1 MSVRRS
7 LLCLALAALLLGG
20 AAASHAKKKKGGNP
34 MEIEDGV
41 LDQIHLSVPAIEG
54 GVPVVIRAF
63 STEHTD
69 FGTGDQGGKERR
81 KEAADT
87 MRKVAPELLANALKA
102 RLDASHAFG
111 TVTVDESGGA
121 SAPAEALVISGE
133 FLTINPGSR
142 AKRYFVGFGAG
153 ASGVGVSGT
162 VTDASGKT
170 LADFKHLK
178 HSGIGIGGGSY
189 VKFLSDDARDVGS
202 DIGKFLVTWA
212 RGGDL
217 TED

>member
-1 MSVRRS
+1 MNVRRDV
-7 LLCLALAALLLGG
+7 LCLALAALLLGG
-20 AAASHAKKKKGGNP
+20 AGATHAKKKKGANP

-41 LDQIHLSVPAIEG
+41 LDRINLSVPTIEG
-54 GVPVVIRAF
+54 GVPVVVRTF
-63 STEHTD
+63 STETTD
-69 FGTGDQGGKERR
+69 FGTGEEGGKEKRT
-81 KEAADT
+81 EAAET
-87 MRKVAPELLANALKA
+87 MKKAAPELLAEKLKA
-102 RLDASHAFG
+102 ALDDSHVFG
-111 TVTVDESGGA
+111 TVTVDESGDA
-121 SAPAEALVISGE
+121 EVPAGALVVAGE

-153 ASGVGVSGT
+153 ASGVGVSGK

-170 LADFKHLK
+170 LAEFKHLK
-178 HSGIGIGGGSY
+178 HSGIGIGGGNY

-212 RGGDL
+212 KGGDL